1 MMELR
6 LLYREQVRGAVQGA
20 FIPGAS
26 PADWFRELNSWQVPL
41 ASLRCFVL
49 PLSLAENGAG
59 GLFVVFGVKSLP
71 DQGRIRYPYTCL
83 ADKLFIP
90 LNAGLQPAVDVLE
103 LKTLLLWE
111 LQVFHPVI
119 GLVGF
124 EAKDQLDLG
133 GLLRFSGSVVSDW
146 SFAHPGNTPAPPLQ
160 MIGLEVEEAPEDVLD
175 TIKAEVDTKPL
186 SEIPASDPGETEL
199 GRQGKKALNW
209 LTKIGLYLLFCLM
222 FIGPVIL
229 VIIGLCLLA
238 LLFKLGSFPT
248 GGLVP
253 LLIIFGRVV
262 FKIPGLFSLGGRS
275 NVKLSN
281 KQGLFQRAKQWL
293 NQRLDELEKKRDSE
307 LKRLVDLFDKD
318 SDEALQYA
326 IPLSSPYLDRGTAPP
341 SALLTRRSLDFNL
354 RKLGGGSRVDGWNL
368 GDYNRVLRDRY
379 EKAANDAIAAGNFK
393 RAAYVYAHLL
403 GNFFSAAN
411 VLQQGKFYREAA
423 AIYKDHLK
431 NERMAAECLEKGGL
445 LAEAIP
451 LYIHLNLLEKAGDLY
466 RQLGQEDKAV
476 LHYRQRQSEL
486 KAAGDHLQAAALTR
500 EKLNEE
506 SEGLN
511 LLLEGWRESKNA
523 ERCLEVYLDHYAETE
538 PGELVPAV
546 KKVYAQQVPRL
557 KKTSFLNVLAGMA
570 AKMPEGAFRSASL
583 AMAYEIVHQ
592 QAASGDTSGLQLL
605 GRFLPQDRL
614 VGGDMNRFVQ
624 NRLSVP
630 QLLSGAS
637 YLELDKYMTWLS
649 LVVYHDQLLA
659 IGLKKNELHFLR
671 MNWEGKKNDRYLFK
685 VPAGAQPY
693 YLVTD
698 QGLSEQALVMG
709 ESLTTYLEQKLESYS
724 FFERDLWLRSVNYLP
739 GGNLACCLNAEG
751 GVTVLH
757 FNMHGLMLSH
767 FSLKGDLLKTHDCK
781 IEDEPFL
788 PGQARFEPG
797 RMAWRKDHFY
807 YYLDNLLLRLS
818 FTGET
823 EVLAFEDLIVKISV
837 SGPHTA
843 LKIAVL
849 TDEGAFMVTPML
861 KGMKLTSDRFA
872 HDLQGTDIQLL
883 TDNRLVITNGLS
895 VAVFDTSTDTPGR
908 QSTIQTE
915 QAIKAVLPV
924 PKRHHCAFLEA
935 DSRLSVY
942 DLSRIP

>member
-1 MMELR
+1 MELQ
-6 LLYREQVRGAVQGA
+6 LVYSEKKSGAVLGA
-20 FIPGAS
+20 FIPGAK
-26 PADWFRELNSWQVPL
+26 PADWFRELDSWQVPI

-49 PLSLAENGAG
+49 PLSLAENSAG
-59 GLFVVFGVKSLP
+59 GLFVVFDGKALPQLGVV
-71 DQGRIRYPYTCL
+71 RYPYTRL
-83 ADKLFIP
+83 ADQLFIP
-90 LNAGLQPAVDVLE
+90 LNACLQPALAIAE

-124 EAKDQLDLG
+124 EAKDEVILG
-133 GLLRFSGSVVSDW
+133 SLLRLSKPLVSDW
-146 SFAHPGNTPAPPLQ
+146 SLAHPGNMPAPPLQ
-160 MIGLEVEEAPEDVLD
+160 MIGLEAEEAPEDVLD
-175 TIKAEVDTKPL
+175 TIKAEVNTKPL

-199 GRQGKKALNW
+199 DRQGKKALNL
-209 LTKIGLYLLFCLM
+209 LTKAGLYLLLF
-222 FIGPVIL
+222 FTIIGPIIL
-229 VIIGLCLLA
+229 AIIALGLLA
-238 LLFKLGSFPT
+238 LLVKQGSFPT

-253 LLIIFGRVV
+253 LLIILGRVI

-275 NVKLSN
+275 SVDTSN
-281 KQGLFQRAKQWL
+281 KQGLFQRTKQWL

-318 SDEALQYA
+318 TDEALQYA
-326 IPLSSPYLDRGTAPP
+326 IPLSSPYLDRGTAPA
-341 SALLTRRSLDFNL
+341 SALLSRRSLDFNL
-354 RKLGGGSRVDGWNL
+354 RKLGGGGRVDGWDL
-368 GDYNRVLRDRY
+368 GDYNRMLRDRY

-411 VLQQGKFYREAA
+411 VLQQGKCYREAA
-423 AIYKDHLK
+423 AIHKDHLN

-466 RQLGQEDKAV
+466 RLLGQEDKAV
-476 LHYRQRQSEL
+476 LHYRQRQLEL

-506 SEGLN
+506 EEGLN
-511 LLLEGWRESKNA
+511 LLLEGWRDSKNA
-523 ERCLEVYLDHYAETE
+523 ERCLEVYLGHFAETE
-538 PGELVPAV
+538 PGALVPAV
-546 KKVYAQQVPRL
+546 KKVYTQQVPRL
-557 KKTSFLNVLAGMA
+557 KRTSFLNVLVVMA
-570 AKMPEGAFRSASL
+570 AKMPEGHFRAASL
-583 AMAYEIVHQ
+583 DMAYEIVHQ
-592 QAASGDTSGLQLL
+592 QASAGDTSGLQLL

-614 VGGDMNRFVQ
+614 VGGDTNRFVQ
-624 NRLSVP
+624 NRLSLP
-630 QLLSGAS
+630 PLLSGAS
-637 YLELDKYMTWLS
+637 YLELDKYTTWLS
-649 LVVYHDQLLA
+649 LAVYHDQLLA
-659 IGLKKNELHFLR
+659 IGLKKDELHFLR
-671 MNWEGKKNDRYLFK
+671 MNWEGKTNDRYLFK

-698 QGLSEQALVMG
+698 SGLSEQALVMG
-709 ESLTTYLEQKLESYS
+709 ESLNTYLEQKLESYS
-724 FFERDLWLRSVNYLP
+724 YFDRELLLRSVNYLP
-739 GGNLACCLNAEG
+739 GGNLACCLNAAS

-757 FNMHGLMLSH
+757 FHMHGLVLSH
-767 FSLKGDLLKTHDCK
+767 FNLKGDLLKTHDCK
-781 IEDEPFL
+781 IEDERFH

-797 RMAWRKDHFY
+797 RMVWRKDHFY

-818 FTGET
+818 FTGEA
-823 EVLAFEDLIVKISV
+823 EVLALEEPIVKISV

-849 TDEGAFMVTPML
+849 TSDGAFMVTPLL
-861 KGMKLTSDRFA
+861 KEMQVSSERFA

-883 TDNRLVITNGLS
+883 TDNRLVITDAQS
-895 VAVFDTSTDTPGR
+895 AAVFDTRTDTPGR
-908 QSTIQTE
+908 QSTIHTE

-935 DSRLSVY
+935 DNRLSVY
-942 DLSRIP
+942 DLSQVP